1 MKNRLITSII
11 DKGKPLVSVCAL
23 VVIFLL
29 TPGCKSLFF
38 PKEEKKLHPTETL
51 SEKDGVLVKSESV
64 MNAGAHIKRISVSKN
79 LSRLIIEKEN
89 FSSTDESRDSIN
101 YLAELWNIEF
111 NEARTD
117 FFGDKEST
125 VCSVSTNMATFSARG
140 DRLFWIEYLQDA
152 NKRPDER
159 VIRGMSQEEDIQ
171 GFSSLFDELA
181 SPPLYLPWDSANES
195 ELLSSDNS
203 PSLDVKEGEETNTE
217 LHCTATGSSSGIN
230 SPSPSE
236 SVNSTDV
243 LSTSKDVPPN
253 NEASQPVASTNEGN
267 FLLTRLLETNPLQT
281 DYSYQRKLAKTLK
294 LKVPN
299 EVKKGIEVWLSPEA
313 QWIVCRLPV
322 DDSSSPTSLLDKTSD
337 NSVCATEAPLS
348 PSQKNDEVSP
358 EWAMVSTQETQRVLR
373 FPEPVPLSLD
383 DLASSPSL
391 DGRVIDVLAV
401 SDAED
406 LVATLVEAKTKTSPS
421 KSIYA
426 IVIWDLHVGKTV
438 DLQKAKKPLKAIELS
453 QITIEAPIA
462 RQKCK
467 FSASGKLFAAM
478 NDSTC
483 ISIWQSTNGRRITEI
498 GEHDETII
506 DFDFFPN
513 EMEIAIASM
522 GSASKI
528 VIWDIRK
535 SAKLREFLENT
546 SPSKLITL
554 LTIPCDQII
563 FFVNDDGEVKR
574 LNLSSW
580 EG

>member
-1 MKNRLITSII
+1 MKNRLFTSII
-11 DKGKPLVSVCAL
+11 EKGKPFVPVCTL

-29 TPGCKSLFF
+29 TAGCKSLFF
-38 PKEEKKLHPTETL
+38 PKEEKELQPTETL
-51 SEKDGVLVKSESV
+51 CEKNEVLIKSDSV
-64 MNAGAHIKRISVSKN
+64 MNAGAHIKRIRVSKN

-89 FSSTDESRDSIN
+89 FSSTDESRDPIN

-111 NEARTD
+111 NEARTE

-217 LHCTATGSSSGIN
+217 LHRTATDSSSGIN

-267 FLLTRLLETNPLQT
+267 LLLTRLLETNPLQT
-281 DYSYQRKLAKTLK
+281 DYSYQSKLAKTLK
-294 LKVPN
+294 LKIPN

-322 DDSSSPTSLLDKTSD
+322 DDSSSPTSLLDKTPD

-358 EWAMVSTQETQRVLR
+358 EWAMVLTQETQRVLR

-421 KSIYA
+421 KSVYA

-438 DLQKAKKPLKAIELS
+438 DLPKAKKPLKAIELS

-462 RQKCK
+462 RLKCK

-522 GSASKI
+522 GRAPKI

-546 SPSKLITL
+546 STPKLITL